1 MVEFSTPTSYDRM
14 YNKRGK
20 PCDRVWTSYSPS
32 TGKTELAGEQTQVV
46 EVTRK
51 NTGWKEK
58 SRSDTRGVDKLEQ
71 MSLQQ

>member
-1 MVEFSTPTSYDRM
+1 MEEFNIPTSY
-14 YNKRGK
+14 KT
-20 PCDRVWTSYSPS
+20 CDRFWTRPNPS
-32 TGKTELAGEQTQVV
+32 TGKTELVGEQTQVV
-46 EVTRK
+46 EKTRK